1 LPFLALADLI
11 APSLLVGLA
20 LGRIGCLLNG
30 CCYGGA
36 SDLPWAVHFPRNSP
50 PYLDQVANG
59 EMYGFRLDVDHPAR
73 PTIATVEASSAAA
86 TAGLKPGDVITT
98 INNVAVTSVA
108 AAQQI
113 LTESFGRPEPLK
125 LRLAGGDRQIEMP
138 AVDPPAESRP
148 VHPAQVYSAIDA
160 ALLAWLLWSYYPFRH
175 RDGEVIALLLTI
187 HPISRFLLEIIR
199 TDEPAIWGTGLSIS
213 QNISIL
219 IFVVAVGLW
228 IYVLSRPRHLAWAAA
243 GPA

>member
-1 LPFLALADLI
+1 
-11 APSLLVGLA
+11 
-20 LGRIGCLLNG
+20 
-30 CCYGGA
+30 
-36 SDLPWAVHFPRNSP
+36 
-50 PYLDQVANG
+50 
-59 EMYGFRLDVDHPAR
+59 MYGFRLDVDHPAR
-73 PTIATVEASSAAA
+73 PTIATVEASSSAA